1 MGTGSVELTFSVRK
15 FSHFI
20 LVDLSLCSYF
30 FEKVSTVIF
39 LATEVQIFFF
49 FFFFNFFCKYLS
61 IRLQW
66 WRGKILSG
74 QLVNFNF
81 MAYNS
86 LKNNLGKWVKPWSMY
101 NTRPPQQQDLLRR
114 IWKISNNTS
123 ILFLTIDEKMSM
135 W

>member
-61 IRLQW
+61 IRLQ
-66 WRGKILSG
+66 
-74 QLVNFNF
+74 
-81 MAYNS
+81 
-86 LKNNLGKWVKPWSMY
+86 
-101 NTRPPQQQDLLRR
+101 
-114 IWKISNNTS
+114 
-123 ILFLTIDEKMSM
+123 
-135 W
+135 